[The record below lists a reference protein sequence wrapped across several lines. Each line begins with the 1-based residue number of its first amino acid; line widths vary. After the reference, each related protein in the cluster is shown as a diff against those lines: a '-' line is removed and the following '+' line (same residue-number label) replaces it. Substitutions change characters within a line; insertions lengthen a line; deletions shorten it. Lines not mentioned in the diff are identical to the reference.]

1 MNTVSVK
8 NTLLLQSNH
17 TYTMIVVVDSGAT
30 KADWKVIGDKENH
43 IIHSMGLSPV
53 FHSEDFM
60 YQEIR
65 KAFSEDTDTS
75 LFDQVF
81 YYGTGCWD
89 PGRKG
94 IVERA
99 LRRVFVNAEVMVEH
113 DLLGAARAACG
124 RAPGIA
130 CILGTGSNSCL
141 FDGENITDNVTNLGY
156 LLGDEGS
163 GVFLGKMLIQSYFYR
178 ELPKDLIP
186 AFEKF
191 HPGGRPTI
199 LDKTYGKEAPNVYLA
214 SFMPFFAEHREHFFI
229 QKMLYNAFTQ
239 FIDRH
244 ARKYKDHTAIPVN
257 FVGSVAY
264 HFQHILKIVLEERSM
279 HPGNFIQK
287 PIDSLANFHTSS
299 TLVN

>member
-1 MNTVSVK
+1 
-8 NTLLLQSNH
+8 
-17 TYTMIVVVDSGAT
+17 MIVVVDSGAT
-30 KADWKVIGDKENH
+30 KADWKVVDGKESH
-43 IIHSMGLSPV
+43 LIHSMGLSPV
-53 FHSEDFM
+53 FHTEDFI

-65 KAFSEDTDTS
+65 KAFVGVASTQAI
-75 LFDQVF
+75 DQVY

-94 IVERA
+94 IVEHA
-99 LRRVFVNAEVMVEH
+99 LRRVFTHADVLVEH

-124 RAPGIA
+124 RTPGIA

-163 GVFLGKMLIQSYFYR
+163 GVFLGKMLIQAYFYR
-178 ELPKDLIP
+178 ELPRDLMP
-186 AFEKF
+186 AFEAF
-191 HPGGRPTI
+191 HPGGRPAI

-214 SFMPFFAEHREHFFI
+214 SFMPFFAKHKEHFYI
-229 QKMLYNAFTQ
+229 QKMLYTAFAQ

-244 ARKYKDHTAIPVN
+244 ARKYKDHISIPVN

-264 HFQHILKIVLEERSM
+264 YFQHIMKVVLEERSM

-287 PIDSLANFHTSS
+287 PIDSLADFHQSPSS
-299 TLVN
+299 TLVDV